1 MFLTASGASA
11 SGQSRECAE
20 NLILIRHMQGIQK
33 SCPCTETSAPPE
45 CLDQT
50 TVPRLTPL
58 HTDTYADNDLLQN
71 KTCHKRQ
78 VHVAQ
83 SRLAAAARWCP
94 PRSQEGKMKRK
105 SERRRAE
112 PRKKRCAAP
121 NSSEVAPNSDI
132 YIEITGKRA
141 CGTNPVN
148 FASTWQ
154 MRADALGGLRTPR
167 STFLNDQGVW

>member
-11 SGQSRECAE
+11 SGQSREYAE